1 MHAHLEAQDFESRA
15 FKCRDYA
22 SGGDLNTETGE
33 IPPDRGNHATRVTRS
48 ARMHPGIPRRV
59 RCVTRHLAS
68 APVCGRV
75 IAKEGADRSLR
86 DRGKRRPGKQ
96 PGEPGTT
103 MNLAADPD
111 ERFAFPPAASCG
123 CGAGLAGA
131 PVLAQRRHQVT
142 DIAPAPAP
150 KVTEYV
156 AQAKECPGCGTVTEG
171 ELPAHVR
178 ARASFGPETC
188 AQAANLTA
196 GHHIPVY
203 RSTLLLCQLAGIAV
217 STGWMAGIRGR
228 AASLVEASGFMD
240 RVRELLKTA
249 PAVHADETPARAAG
263 GTRYV
268 HLACTRYLTCMH
280 TGDRSADA
288 IDAGGVLPG
297 YCGVI
302 VRDGYAGYGHLT
314 DALHAWCGV
323 HLLRD
328 LKGLYDFEP
337 SQQQWASQMAGLLIQ
352 ARDAAW
358 TARQAG
364 QSALDAVVLE
374 DLVAHYRALAAAG
387 LAANLY
393 RRTATA
399 KDARRIARRFLCF
412 EDLILRF
419 ATRPDLDI
427 FSNNEAER
435 TIRPVK
441 VQQRSSG
448 GCWRTIDGLA
458 DFALVQ
464 SYLSTAAF
472 SRGPRRERR
481 SVHRVCAA
489 QRLMVRTLPCVTG
502 VVQACYR
509 RVVVAVWLSCVMSSR
524 LAARAAFRSWSRSP
538 SWSRRSAACC
548 SRWVIFWFRASMS
561 AGAPS
566 PDSRHVCSPSASES
580 RFSSCR
586 VRASSRSAR
595 SWAASRSACRDAR
608 VTAGPG
614 QAPADGGAAWRTWIF
629 SSRSRCR

>member
-1 MHAHLEAQDFESRA
+1 MPAAELAARLAEA
-15 FKCRDYA
+15 Y
-22 SGGDLNTETGE
+22 
-33 IPPDRGNHATRVTRS
+33 
-48 ARMHPGIPRRV
+48 
-59 RCVTRHLAS
+59 
-68 APVCGRV
+68 RV
-75 IAKEGADRSLR
+75 IGELTMQVERLSAQVEDLKRQVRRDSSTSSRPPSSDSPYQKKGGDRSLR
-86 DRGKRRPGKQ
+86 ERGKRRPGKQ
-96 PGEPGTT
+96 PGSPGTT
-103 MNLAADPD
+103 MCLVDDPD
-111 ERFAFPPAASCG
+111 DRLEFPPAACCG

-131 PVLAQRRHQVT
+131 PVTASRRHQVT
-142 DIAPAPAP
+142 DIEPAPAP

-156 AQAKECPGCGTVTEG
+156 AQAKECPGCGTVTAG

-196 GHHIPVY
+196 GHYIPVY
-203 RSTLLLCQLAGIAV
+203 RSTLLLCQLAGVAV
-217 STGWMAGIRGR
+217 SAGWMAGIRGR

-297 YCGVI
+297 YAGVI

-337 SQQQWASQMAGLLIQ
+337 GKQDWAAQMAGLLVE
-352 ARDAAW
+352 ARDAASA
-358 TARQAG
+358 ARRAG
-364 QSALDAVVLE
+364 QSALGTAVLE
-374 DLVAHYRALAAAG
+374 DLVTRYRELAAAG

-399 KDARRIARRFLCF
+399 KDARRLARRFLGF
-412 EDLILRF
+412 EDMILRF

-441 VQQRSSG
+441 VQQRTSG
-448 GCWRTIDGLA
+448 GSWRTLDGLA

-464 SYLSTAAF
+464 SYLSTAAKWGISKLDALRDLF
-472 SRGPRRERR
+472 NGR
-481 SVHRVCAA
+481 AW
-489 QRLMVRTLPCVTG
+489 LPSGLEPTG
-502 VVQACYR
+502 
-509 RVVVAVWLSCVMSSR
+509 
-524 LAARAAFRSWSRSP
+524 
-538 SWSRRSAACC
+538 
-548 SRWVIFWFRASMS
+548 
-561 AGAPS
+561 
-566 PDSRHVCSPSASES
+566 
-580 RFSSCR
+580 
-586 VRASSRSAR
+586 
-595 SWAASRSACRDAR
+595 
-608 VTAGPG
+608 
-614 QAPADGGAAWRTWIF
+614 
-629 SSRSRCR
+629 